1 MVSIISFFLHI
12 ILAHNKSSILLK
24 FVSDFS
30 LKIIIHTSLSNI
42 STIQFSFF
50 MICIFFFSYIH
61 FWVTASCHQFLHHNR
76 ISFYNWFRFEKV
88 SPKVQFEPKNKQRN
102 IIISVNY
109 HIIFQLNF
117 YMSLAFKTSPKTTLS
132 IFQDLCKFLKY
143 QICKNCRPQGNKKQT
158 GQQNFSNFSCMFLNP
173 NDFFQFEFELF

>member
-1 MVSIISFFLHI
+1 MVSIISFFSAYHFSTQYM
-12 ILAHNKSSILLK
+12 SSILLK

-88 SPKVQFEPKNKQRN
+88 CPKVQFEPKNKQRN
-102 IIISVNY
+102 TIISVNY

-117 YMSLAFKTSPKTTLS
+117 HMSLAFKTSPKTTLS
-132 IFQDLCKFLKY
+132 IF
-143 QICKNCRPQGNKKQT
+143 
-158 GQQNFSNFSCMFLNP
+158 
-173 NDFFQFEFELF
+173 